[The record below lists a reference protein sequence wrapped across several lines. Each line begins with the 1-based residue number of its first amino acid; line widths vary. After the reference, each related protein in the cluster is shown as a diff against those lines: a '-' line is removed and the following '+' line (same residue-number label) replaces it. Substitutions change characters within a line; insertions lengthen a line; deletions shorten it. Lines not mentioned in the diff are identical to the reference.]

1 LQTKTQAR
9 AHARAL
15 VGAVAIGSTLGFA
28 LGGAYLAG
36 GATRGALAQARAER
50 VAAASAGGV
59 ALAPAHAMTQIG
71 ATAQQGPAVQ
81 PDLKNA
87 SLRAGFQ
94 KTALKVGA
102 AAKPFTAAAGKRDL
116 DCLTSAVYY
125 EARGEGVRGQEAVAQ
140 VILNRVRHPAFPKSV
155 CAVVYQGC
163 QFSFTCN
170 GAMRRGHEGA
180 AWNEARKIAS
190 RALGGFVLAGVGNAT
205 HFHTTGVSPAWGG
218 MVRVA
223 QIGAHVFYRFGGS
236 AGRSSTFNA
245 RRVVASAAATYKILG
260 PTRSKAADLTLA
272 SADTSAPYTVLGPS
286 SRQDAQATS
295 ARTSPVLT
303 PTSAPRAEAPASA
316 IGAAS

>member
-1 LQTKTQAR
+1 VAEAR
-9 AHARAL
+9 
-15 VGAVAIGSTLGFA
+15 T
-28 LGGAYLAG
+28 
-36 GATRGALAQARAER
+36 ER
-50 VAAASAGGV
+50 VAAAAAGTV
-59 ALAPAHAMTQIG
+59 TLAPAHAMTQIG
-71 ATAQQGPAVQ
+71 AAAQQGSAVQ
-81 PDLKNA
+81 PDHQNA

-102 AAKPFTAAAGKRDL
+102 AAKPFAGTSGKRDL

-180 AWNEARKIAS
+180 AWSEARKIAA

-223 QIGAHVFYRFGGS
+223 RIGAHVFYRFGGS

-245 RRVVASAAATYKILG
+245 RRVVASAAATYQVLG
-260 PTRSKAADLTLA
+260 PSHRKAAELTLA
-272 SADTSAPYTVLGPS
+272 SAETRPSYTVLGPS
-286 SRQDAQATS
+286 SREDAS
-295 ARTSPVLT
+295 APAARPAAVLT
-303 PTSAPRAEAPASA
+303 PASAPKAEAPATA
-316 IGAAS
+316 LGAAS

>member
-36 GATRGALAQARAER
+36 GAARAAVAEAR
-50 VAAASAGGV
+50 TQRIAAAAGDV
-59 ALAPAHAMTQIG
+59 TLSPASAMTQIG
-71 ATAQQGPAVQ
+71 EAAQMAPTVQ
-81 PDLKNA
+81 PDQHNA
-87 SLRAGFQ
+87 SLKAGFQ
-94 KTALKVGA
+94 KTALKVGSA
-102 AAKPFTAAAGKRDL
+102 AQPFKAASGKRDL
-116 DCLTSAVYY
+116 DCLTTAVYY

-170 GAMRRGHEGA
+170 GATRRGHESA
-180 AWNEARKIAS
+180 AWDEARGIAS
-190 RALGGFVLAGVGNAT
+190 RALSGFVLASVGNAT
-205 HFHTTGVSPAWGG
+205 HFHTTGVAPGWGG

-223 QIGAHVFYRFGGS
+223 QIGAHVFYRFGGA
-236 AGRSSTFNA
+236 AGRGATFSA
-245 RRVVASAAATYKILG
+245 RRVVASASAPYRILNSSG
-260 PTRSKAADLTLA
+260 RSSAELTLA
-272 SADTSAPYTVLGPS
+272 STDAKPAYTVLGPS
-286 SRQDAQATS
+286 SRDAS
-295 ARTSPVLT
+295 AADKAAAVLT
-303 PTSAPRAEAPASA
+303 SSAPKADVPVAT